1 MTSCPGTLSMA
12 VVMSHPVHLWV
23 NIMSDP
29 VHPGAWHPVWSSAGP
44 LSTGDSPT
52 QSSGLQEYNRIL
64 LVLLLLSHA
73 KHNNKAQIH
82 RAKNAQTVRQALTC
96 QCTH

>member
-44 LSTGDSPT
+44 LSTGDPPT
-52 QSSGLQEYNRIL
+52 QSSGR
-64 LVLLLLSHA
+64 VC
-73 KHNNKAQIH
+73 
-82 RAKNAQTVRQALTC
+82 RG
-96 QCTH
+96 